1 MSTDDTA
8 PETTATTSTVPGG
21 TDETGPTSTA
31 PAPPEPVPSPTA
43 TSVVTRGSRLEDHGI
58 RVAVPAGWEG
68 EIYRREAD
76 TVSFDERTP
85 VSRQAQPTTRSV
97 VHIGSFPLPGDRGD
111 YGSGAVEI
119 MRDEDVLVILFE
131 FEPESAAEPMF
142 SHDGIPYPIQPR
154 DFDPN
159 QMQRPLAGMAGVQ
172 RFFHVG
178 DRAFCLFVVIGSF
191 AQRIALTDKV
201 NAVLAQVE
209 LT

>member
-8 PETTATTSTVPGG
+8 PETTA
-21 TDETGPTSTA
+21 PTSTA
-31 PAPPEPVPSPTA
+31 PVVTDPTGPTDGTADPVPPTSA
-43 TSVVTRGSRLEDHGI
+43 TSVVTRGTQLEDRGI
-58 RVAVPAGWEG
+58 VVAVPAGWEG
-68 EIYRREAD
+68 EIYRREPD
-76 TVSFDERTP
+76 SVSFDERTP
-85 VSRQAQPTTRSV
+85 PSRRIQPTTRTV

-131 FEPESAAEPMF
+131 FEPESATETMF
-142 SHDGIPYPIQPR
+142 SHEGIPYPIQPR

-178 DRAFCLFVVIGSF
+178 ERAFCLFVVIGSF

-201 NAVLAQVE
+201 NAVLAEVQI
-209 LT
+209 T